1 MNLNLSIP
9 QNIENVQPKIS
20 VIGVGGAGCNAVNTM
35 INSKVN
41 NINFLVANTDGQALS
56 RSMAKTQIQLGKE
69 LTNGLGAGSDYTV
82 GEQAAHETIDEI
94 MMELED
100 VNMLFIATGMG
111 GGTGTGA
118 APIIA
123 QKAKEKGILTIA
135 VVTKPFDFE
144 GKKRMETALIGL
156 EKLENS
162 VDTLIVI
169 PNQNLFR
176 IANDK
181 TTFSEA
187 FQLADD
193 VLYQGIIGITDLI
206 TSPGMIN
213 LDFSDI
219 KTVMKN
225 KGQAMMGTG
234 EHSGE
239 NRAKI
244 AAEMALNNPLLDNS
258 SIDGAS
264 SILLN
269 IKGGLDLA
277 LFEVDE
283 AASLIRAKVNENA
296 NIIFGSSIDESLDGI
311 INVSVVATGIN
322 INQSIKSEEVINRN
336 INQGEV
342 SEIDDHSSKIEG
354 QIDLESKIAD
364 LNKISDSEKTT
375 AQTEK
380 DSLTFLETKEKELS
394 AFFKNRKSDL
404 LKTLVPLTKNMEAR
418 GGGVMSL
425 DLIDKCDILE
435 NYYQLHLRFKTGDAM
450 GANFINSCLEHL
462 AKSLIQFA
470 SKDQLSNENNKPI
483 DVLMSILS
491 NYVPE
496 CLVHAEV
503 SCPIKEFNLDNHNLN
518 LETFTKRMIQA
529 VAIAKYDPYRAV
541 THNKGIMNGVD
552 SLVIATGNDFR
563 AIEAGVHA
571 YAASSG
577 QYRSLSDAYIKDD
590 KFVME
595 LSIPLALGT
604 VGGLTKLHPMV
615 NWCMELL
622 GNPSSEKL
630 MEIIAVAGLAQNFG
644 ALRSLVT
651 TGIQKGHMKMHLLSI
666 LNGFGAT
673 TEEKNKLVVHFKN
686 ETVSNAAVQKAL
698 GELRK

>member
-1 MNLNLSIP
+1 MNLNLAIP
-9 QNIENVQPKIS
+9 KNIENVQPKIS

-35 INSKVN
+35 INSKVK

-56 RSMAKTQIQLGKE
+56 RSMASTQIQLGKE
-69 LTNGLGAGSDYTV
+69 LTNGLGAGSDYTI
-82 GEQAAHETIDEI
+82 GEQAALETIDEI
-94 MMELED
+94 MLELED

-176 IANDK
+176 IANEK

-219 KTVMKN
+219 KAVMKN

-283 AASLIRAKVNENA
+283 AASLIRSKVNENA
-296 NIIFGSSIDESLDGI
+296 NIIFGSSIDENLDGI
-311 INVSVVATGIN
+311 INISVVATGIN
-322 INQSIKSEEVINRN
+322 KSYKTLEEINTNQEEISNNKDQST
-336 INQGEV
+336 
-342 SEIDDHSSKIEG
+342 KIEE

-364 LNKISDSEKTT
+364 VKNSPDSDKIDTKSEKN
-375 AQTEK
+375 
-380 DSLTFLETKEKELS
+380 SLTFLETKEKELS
-394 AFFKNRKSDL
+394 DIFNKQDNNLKHETEENQFLKKISKLFSNNKDKNIVNNLEKNDELYPLKDIVENEKIDQNKPLINLSKNSTKS
-404 LKTLVPLTKNMEAR
+404 
-418 GGGVMSL
+418 
-425 DLIDKCDILE
+425 
-435 NYYQLHLRFKTGDAM
+435 
-450 GANFINSCLEHL
+450 
-462 AKSLIQFA
+462 
-470 SKDQLSNENNKPI
+470 ENNSEQISLLDIDEDEKTENMD
-483 DVLMSILS
+483 DVLEIPAFL
-491 NYVPE
+491 
-496 CLVHAEV
+496 
-503 SCPIKEFNLDNHNLN
+503 
-518 LETFTKRMIQA
+518 RRQA
-529 VAIAKYDPYRAV
+529 
-541 THNKGIMNGVD
+541 N
-552 SLVIATGNDFR
+552 
-563 AIEAGVHA
+563 
-571 YAASSG
+571 
-577 QYRSLSDAYIKDD
+577 
-590 KFVME
+590 
-595 LSIPLALGT
+595 
-604 VGGLTKLHPMV
+604 
-615 NWCMELL
+615 
-622 GNPSSEKL
+622 
-630 MEIIAVAGLAQNFG
+630 
-644 ALRSLVT
+644 
-651 TGIQKGHMKMHLLSI
+651 
-666 LNGFGAT
+666 
-673 TEEKNKLVVHFKN
+673 
-686 ETVSNAAVQKAL
+686 
-698 GELRK
+698 

>member
-1 MNLNLSIP
+1 MNLNLAIP
-9 QNIENVQPKIS
+9 KNIENVQPKIS

-56 RSMAKTQIQLGKE
+56 RSMAKTQVQLGKE
-69 LTNGLGAGSDYTV
+69 LTNGLGAGSDYTI
-82 GEQAAHETIDEI
+82 GEQAALETIDEI

-123 QKAKEKGILTIA
+123 KKAKEKGILTIA

-206 TSPGMIN
+206 TAPGMIN

-225 KGQAMMGTG
+225 KGQAMMGTA

-239 NRAKI
+239 NRAKV

-283 AASLIRAKVNENA
+283 AASLIRSKVNENA
-296 NIIFGSSIDESLDGI
+296 NIIFGSSIDENLDGI
-311 INVSVVATGIN
+311 ISISVVATGIN
-322 INQSIKSEEVINRN
+322 QSVKTLEEIN
-336 INQGEV
+336 INKDQTIV
-342 SEIDDHSSKIEG
+342 SANDDDTSKIEG
-354 QIDLESKIAD
+354 QIDLEAKIDD
-364 LNKISDSEKTT
+364 LNKISHSNKIISE
-375 AQTEK
+375 TEK

-394 AFFKNRKSDL
+394 
-404 LKTLVPLTKNMEAR
+404 
-418 GGGVMSL
+418 
-425 DLIDKCDILE
+425 DILDKNDINLIKEAEE
-435 NYYQLHLRFKTGDAM
+435 NQFLKKISNLFSNNK
-450 GANFINSCLEHL
+450 NK
-462 AKSLIQFA
+462 KSLNKLDEDKEVYPL
-470 SKDQLSNENNKPI
+470 KDIAEYEKLDQNNALINLNEDPIKSENNSEQISLLDIDENEKDENMD
-483 DVLMSILS
+483 DVLEIPAFL
-491 NYVPE
+491 
-496 CLVHAEV
+496 
-503 SCPIKEFNLDNHNLN
+503 
-518 LETFTKRMIQA
+518 RRQA
-529 VAIAKYDPYRAV
+529 
-541 THNKGIMNGVD
+541 N
-552 SLVIATGNDFR
+552 
-563 AIEAGVHA
+563 
-571 YAASSG
+571 
-577 QYRSLSDAYIKDD
+577 
-590 KFVME
+590 
-595 LSIPLALGT
+595 
-604 VGGLTKLHPMV
+604 
-615 NWCMELL
+615 
-622 GNPSSEKL
+622 
-630 MEIIAVAGLAQNFG
+630 
-644 ALRSLVT
+644 
-651 TGIQKGHMKMHLLSI
+651 
-666 LNGFGAT
+666 
-673 TEEKNKLVVHFKN
+673 
-686 ETVSNAAVQKAL
+686 
-698 GELRK
+698 

>member
-1 MNLNLSIP
+1 MNLNLAIP
-9 QNIENVQPKIS
+9 KNIENVQPKIS

-56 RSMAKTQIQLGKE
+56 RSMAKTQIQLGKD
-69 LTNGLGAGSDYTV
+69 LTKGLGAGSDYTI
-82 GEQAAHETIDEI
+82 GEQAALETIDEI
-94 MMELED
+94 MMELDE

-234 EHSGE
+234 EYSGE
-239 NRAKI
+239 NRAKL

-283 AASLIRAKVNENA
+283 AASLVRSKVNENA
-296 NIIFGSSIDESLDGI
+296 NIIFGSSIDENLDGV
-311 INVSVVATGIN
+311 INISVVATGIN
-322 INQSIKSEEVINRN
+322 QSIEVIDEIVKNE
-336 INQGEV
+336 NQT
-342 SEIDDHSSKIEG
+342 EICKTEDQSSKNDT
-354 QIDLESKIAD
+354 QIDLEAKIAD
-364 LNKISDSEKTT
+364 LNKISDSDNINSEPEKN
-375 AQTEK
+375 
-380 DSLTFLETKEKELS
+380 SLTFLERKEKELS
-394 AFFKNRKSDL
+394 DIFNEKDNNSTNETEENQFLKRISNLFSNNKDKVTSKKFEHENEVYPLKQIIENEIDDQKNSLINLSENTEKSESKSDQICL
-404 LKTLVPLTKNMEAR
+404 
-418 GGGVMSL
+418 L
-425 DLIDKCDILE
+425 DLDENEKAENID
-435 NYYQLHLRFKTGDAM
+435 
-450 GANFINSCLEHL
+450 
-462 AKSLIQFA
+462 
-470 SKDQLSNENNKPI
+470 
-483 DVLMSILS
+483 DVLEIPAFL
-491 NYVPE
+491 
-496 CLVHAEV
+496 
-503 SCPIKEFNLDNHNLN
+503 
-518 LETFTKRMIQA
+518 RRQA
-529 VAIAKYDPYRAV
+529 NWR
-541 THNKGIMNGVD
+541 NG
-552 SLVIATGNDFR
+552 
-563 AIEAGVHA
+563 E
-571 YAASSG
+571 Y
-577 QYRSLSDAYIKDD
+577 K
-590 KFVME
+590 
-595 LSIPLALGT
+595 
-604 VGGLTKLHPMV
+604 
-615 NWCMELL
+615 
-622 GNPSSEKL
+622 
-630 MEIIAVAGLAQNFG
+630 
-644 ALRSLVT
+644 
-651 TGIQKGHMKMHLLSI
+651 
-666 LNGFGAT
+666 
-673 TEEKNKLVVHFKN
+673 KN
-686 ETVSNAAVQKAL
+686 
-698 GELRK
+698 

>member
-9 QNIENVQPKIS
+9 KNIENVQPKIS

-41 NINFLVANTDGQALS
+41 NINFIVANTDGQALS
-56 RSMAKTQIQLGKE
+56 RSLAKTQIQLGKE
-69 LTNGLGAGSDYTV
+69 LTNGLGAGSDYII
-82 GEQAAHETIDEI
+82 GEQAALETIDEI
-94 MMELED
+94 MIELED
-100 VNMLFIATGMG
+100 ANMLFIATGMG

-258 SIDGAS
+258 SIEGAS

-296 NIIFGSSIDESLDGI
+296 NIIFGSSIDENLDGI
-311 INVSVVATGIN
+311 INISVVATGIDQSPKSDQVIKRS
-322 INQSIKSEEVINRN
+322 INQAK
-336 INQGEV
+336 V
-342 SEIDDHSSKIEG
+342 SEIEDASPKIEG
-354 QIDLESKIAD
+354 QIDLETKIAD
-364 LNKISDSEKTT
+364 LNKVSNFDNIDKKSEKN
-375 AQTEK
+375 
-380 DSLTFLETKEKELS
+380 SLTFLESKEKELS
-394 AFFKNRKSDL
+394 
-404 LKTLVPLTKNMEAR
+404 
-418 GGGVMSL
+418 
-425 DLIDKCDILE
+425 DIFNE
-435 NYYQLHLRFKTGDAM
+435 K
-450 GANFINSCLEHL
+450 
-462 AKSLIQFA
+462 
-470 SKDQLSNENNKPI
+470 NENSKKITEENQFLKKISNLFSNNKNKNILKKLEEDNEVYPLKEVIENETNDKDKPLINLNENPI
-483 DVLMSILS
+483 KSENNSEQINLLDIDENEKSENLDDVLEIPAFL
-491 NYVPE
+491 
-496 CLVHAEV
+496 
-503 SCPIKEFNLDNHNLN
+503 
-518 LETFTKRMIQA
+518 RRQA
-529 VAIAKYDPYRAV
+529 
-541 THNKGIMNGVD
+541 N
-552 SLVIATGNDFR
+552 
-563 AIEAGVHA
+563 
-571 YAASSG
+571 
-577 QYRSLSDAYIKDD
+577 
-590 KFVME
+590 
-595 LSIPLALGT
+595 
-604 VGGLTKLHPMV
+604 
-615 NWCMELL
+615 
-622 GNPSSEKL
+622 
-630 MEIIAVAGLAQNFG
+630 
-644 ALRSLVT
+644 
-651 TGIQKGHMKMHLLSI
+651 
-666 LNGFGAT
+666 
-673 TEEKNKLVVHFKN
+673 
-686 ETVSNAAVQKAL
+686 
-698 GELRK
+698 

>member
-1 MNLNLSIP
+1 MNLNLAIP
-9 QNIENVQPKIS
+9 KNIENVQPKIS

-56 RSMAKTQIQLGKE
+56 RSMAKIQIQLGKE
-69 LTNGLGAGSDYTV
+69 LTNGLGAGSDYTI
-82 GEQAAHETIDEI
+82 GEQAALETIDEI
-94 MMELED
+94 MLELED

-144 GKKRMETALIGL
+144 GKKRMETALLGL

-169 PNQNLFR
+169 PNQNLFT

-206 TSPGMIN
+206 TAPGMIN

-219 KTVMKN
+219 QTVMKN

-283 AASLIRAKVNENA
+283 AASLIRSKVNENA
-296 NIIFGSSIDESLDGI
+296 NIIFGSSIDENLDGI
-311 INVSVVATGIN
+311 INISVVATGIN
-322 INQSIKSEEVINRN
+322 KSYKSLEEINTNEE
-336 INQGEV
+336 
-342 SEIDDHSSKIEG
+342 EISNKEDESTKIEE

-364 LNKISDSEKTT
+364 VKKTSDSDKIVTKSN
-375 AQTEK
+375 K

-394 AFFKNRKSDL
+394 
-404 LKTLVPLTKNMEAR
+404 
-418 GGGVMSL
+418 
-425 DLIDKCDILE
+425 DIF
-435 NYYQLHLRFKTGDAM
+435 NK
-450 GANFINSCLEHL
+450 
-462 AKSLIQFA
+462 
-470 SKDQLSNENNKPI
+470 KDNN
-483 DVLMSILS
+483 L
-491 NYVPE
+491 
-496 CLVHAEV
+496 
-503 SCPIKEFNLDNHNLN
+503 
-518 LETFTKRMIQA
+518 
-529 VAIAKYDPYRAV
+529 
-541 THNKGIMNGVD
+541 
-552 SLVIATGNDFR
+552 
-563 AIEAGVHA
+563 
-571 YAASSG
+571 
-577 QYRSLSDAYIKDD
+577 
-590 KFVME
+590 
-595 LSIPLALGT
+595 
-604 VGGLTKLHPMV
+604 
-615 NWCMELL
+615 
-622 GNPSSEKL
+622 
-630 MEIIAVAGLAQNFG
+630 
-644 ALRSLVT
+644 
-651 TGIQKGHMKMHLLSI
+651 
-666 LNGFGAT
+666 
-673 TEEKNKLVVHFKN
+673 KN
-686 ETVSNAAVQKAL
+686 ETEENQFLKKISKLFSNNKDKNIVNNLEKNS
-698 GELRK
+698 ELYPLKDIVENEKIDQNKPLINLSKNSIKSENNSEQINLLDIDEDEKTENMEDVLEIPAFLRRQAN

>member
-69 LTNGLGAGSDYTV
+69 LTNGLGAGSDYTI
-82 GEQAAHETIDEI
+82 GEQAALETIDEI

-311 INVSVVATGIN
+311 INISVVATGIN
-322 INQSIKSEEVINRN
+322 IKSIN
-336 INQGEV
+336 
-342 SEIDDHSSKIEG
+342 
-354 QIDLESKIAD
+354 
-364 LNKISDSEKTT
+364 
-375 AQTEK
+375 
-380 DSLTFLETKEKELS
+380 
-394 AFFKNRKSDL
+394 
-404 LKTLVPLTKNMEAR
+404 
-418 GGGVMSL
+418 
-425 DLIDKCDILE
+425 
-435 NYYQLHLRFKTGDAM
+435 
-450 GANFINSCLEHL
+450 
-462 AKSLIQFA
+462 
-470 SKDQLSNENNKPI
+470 
-483 DVLMSILS
+483 
-491 NYVPE
+491 
-496 CLVHAEV
+496 
-503 SCPIKEFNLDNHNLN
+503 
-518 LETFTKRMIQA
+518 
-529 VAIAKYDPYRAV
+529 
-541 THNKGIMNGVD
+541 
-552 SLVIATGNDFR
+552 
-563 AIEAGVHA
+563 
-571 YAASSG
+571 
-577 QYRSLSDAYIKDD
+577 
-590 KFVME
+590 
-595 LSIPLALGT
+595 
-604 VGGLTKLHPMV
+604 
-615 NWCMELL
+615 
-622 GNPSSEKL
+622 
-630 MEIIAVAGLAQNFG
+630 
-644 ALRSLVT
+644 
-651 TGIQKGHMKMHLLSI
+651 
-666 LNGFGAT
+666 
-673 TEEKNKLVVHFKN
+673 
-686 ETVSNAAVQKAL
+686 
-698 GELRK
+698 

>member
-9 QNIENVQPKIS
+9 KNIENVQPKIS

-35 INSKVN
+35 INSKVK

-56 RSMAKTQIQLGKE
+56 RSMAKTQIQLGKD
-69 LTNGLGAGSDYTV
+69 LTKGLGAGSDYTI
-82 GEQAAHETIDEI
+82 GEQAALETIDEI
-94 MMELED
+94 LMELED
-100 VNMLFIATGMG
+100 VDMLFIATGMG

-144 GKKRMETALIGL
+144 GKRRMETALIGL

-193 VLYQGIIGITDLI
+193 VLYQGIVGVTDLI
-206 TSPGMIN
+206 TAPGMIN

-258 SIDGAS
+258 SIIGAS

-283 AASLIRAKVNENA
+283 AASLIREKVSENA
-296 NIIFGSSIDESLDGI
+296 NIIFGSSVDENLDGI

-322 INQSIKSEEVINRN
+322 QSLKSQEVIDKN
-336 INQGEV
+336 INQAEV
-342 SEIDDHSSKIEG
+342 NEIEDQSSKIDE
-354 QIDLESKIAD
+354 QIDLEAKIDD
-364 LNKISDSEKTT
+364 LNKVSNSDKMITESEK
-375 AQTEK
+375 
-380 DSLTFLETKEKELS
+380 DPLTFLETKEKELS
-394 AFFKNRKSDL
+394 DILNKENDYQGNITEENQFLKKISNLFSNSKNKNTLEKSEQDNEVYPLKNVIENEINDQDKPLINLNENPIKSDNNSEQISL
-404 LKTLVPLTKNMEAR
+404 LDIDENEKREN
-418 GGGVMSL
+418 L
-425 DLIDKCDILE
+425 D
-435 NYYQLHLRFKTGDAM
+435 
-450 GANFINSCLEHL
+450 
-462 AKSLIQFA
+462 
-470 SKDQLSNENNKPI
+470 
-483 DVLMSILS
+483 DVLEIPAFL
-491 NYVPE
+491 
-496 CLVHAEV
+496 
-503 SCPIKEFNLDNHNLN
+503 
-518 LETFTKRMIQA
+518 RRQA
-529 VAIAKYDPYRAV
+529 
-541 THNKGIMNGVD
+541 N
-552 SLVIATGNDFR
+552 
-563 AIEAGVHA
+563 
-571 YAASSG
+571 
-577 QYRSLSDAYIKDD
+577 
-590 KFVME
+590 
-595 LSIPLALGT
+595 
-604 VGGLTKLHPMV
+604 
-615 NWCMELL
+615 
-622 GNPSSEKL
+622 
-630 MEIIAVAGLAQNFG
+630 
-644 ALRSLVT
+644 
-651 TGIQKGHMKMHLLSI
+651 
-666 LNGFGAT
+666 
-673 TEEKNKLVVHFKN
+673 
-686 ETVSNAAVQKAL
+686 
-698 GELRK
+698 

>member
-1 MNLNLSIP
+1 MNLNLAIP
-9 QNIENVQPKIS
+9 KNIENVQPKIS

-56 RSMAKTQIQLGKE
+56 RSMASTQIQLGKE
-69 LTNGLGAGSDYTV
+69 LTNGLGAGSDYTI
-82 GEQAAHETIDEI
+82 GEQAALETIDEI
-94 MMELED
+94 MLELED

-176 IANDK
+176 IANEK

-219 KTVMKN
+219 KAVMKS

-283 AASLIRAKVNENA
+283 AASLIRSRVNENA
-296 NIIFGSSIDESLDGI
+296 NIIFGSSIDENLDGI
-311 INVSVVATGIN
+311 INISVVATGIN
-322 INQSIKSEEVINRN
+322 QSVNDQSVNNIEEVDRN
-336 INQGEV
+336 TNQTNIGEI
-342 SEIDDHSSKIEG
+342 EDHSSEIEG

-364 LNKISDSEKTT
+364 LNKISHSDNVVTES
-375 AQTEK
+375 EK

-394 AFFKNRKSDL
+394 NIL
-404 LKTLVPLTKNMEAR
+404 NTKDDN
-418 GGGVMSL
+418 L
-425 DLIDKCDILE
+425 
-435 NYYQLHLRFKTGDAM
+435 
-450 GANFINSCLEHL
+450 
-462 AKSLIQFA
+462 
-470 SKDQLSNENNKPI
+470 KDQTEENPFLKKISNLFSNNKNNVEKLEKNNEFYPLKKIVENQIDDQSKPLINLSEPSTKSENKSEQISLLEIEENNKSDNLD
-483 DVLMSILS
+483 DVLEIPAFL
-491 NYVPE
+491 
-496 CLVHAEV
+496 
-503 SCPIKEFNLDNHNLN
+503 
-518 LETFTKRMIQA
+518 RRQA
-529 VAIAKYDPYRAV
+529 
-541 THNKGIMNGVD
+541 N
-552 SLVIATGNDFR
+552 
-563 AIEAGVHA
+563 
-571 YAASSG
+571 
-577 QYRSLSDAYIKDD
+577 
-590 KFVME
+590 
-595 LSIPLALGT
+595 
-604 VGGLTKLHPMV
+604 
-615 NWCMELL
+615 
-622 GNPSSEKL
+622 
-630 MEIIAVAGLAQNFG
+630 
-644 ALRSLVT
+644 
-651 TGIQKGHMKMHLLSI
+651 
-666 LNGFGAT
+666 
-673 TEEKNKLVVHFKN
+673 
-686 ETVSNAAVQKAL
+686 
-698 GELRK
+698 

>member
-1 MNLNLSIP
+1 MNLNIAIP
-9 QNIENVQPKIS
+9 KNIENIQPKIS

-56 RSMAKTQIQLGKE
+56 RSLAKTQIQLGKE
-69 LTNGLGAGSDYTV
+69 LTKGLGAGSDYTI
-82 GEQAAHETIDEI
+82 GEQAALETIDEI
-94 MMELED
+94 MMELDD

-144 GKKRMETALIGL
+144 GKKRMETALKGL

-219 KTVMKN
+219 QTVMKN

-234 EHSGE
+234 EHTGE

-283 AASLIRAKVNENA
+283 AASLIRSKVNENA
-296 NIIFGSSIDESLDGI
+296 NIIFGSSIDENLDGI
-311 INVSVVATGIN
+311 INISVVATGVNKLHKAVEEID
-322 INQSIKSEEVINRN
+322 IIKTQAEESITQDKKSE
-336 INQGEV
+336 
-342 SEIDDHSSKIEG
+342 IEE

-364 LNKISDSEKTT
+364 LKKIPNTKEIVMES
-375 AQTEK
+375 EK
-380 DSLTFLETKEKELS
+380 DSLAFLETKEKELS
-394 AFFKNRKSDL
+394 DILNKQDNNLTNQTEENQFLKKISNLFSNNKNKNIVNKLDKDHEVYP
-404 LKTLVPLTKNMEAR
+404 LKDVVESETKLQNR
-418 GGGVMSL
+418 P
-425 DLIDKCDILE
+425 LIDLNESTIKSENNNEQISLLDIDENEKTENADDILE
-435 NYYQLHLRFKTGDAM
+435 IPAFLRRQ
-450 GANFINSCLEHL
+450 AN
-462 AKSLIQFA
+462 
-470 SKDQLSNENNKPI
+470 
-483 DVLMSILS
+483 
-491 NYVPE
+491 
-496 CLVHAEV
+496 
-503 SCPIKEFNLDNHNLN
+503 
-518 LETFTKRMIQA
+518 
-529 VAIAKYDPYRAV
+529 
-541 THNKGIMNGVD
+541 
-552 SLVIATGNDFR
+552 
-563 AIEAGVHA
+563 
-571 YAASSG
+571 
-577 QYRSLSDAYIKDD
+577 
-590 KFVME
+590 
-595 LSIPLALGT
+595 
-604 VGGLTKLHPMV
+604 
-615 NWCMELL
+615 
-622 GNPSSEKL
+622 
-630 MEIIAVAGLAQNFG
+630 
-644 ALRSLVT
+644 
-651 TGIQKGHMKMHLLSI
+651 
-666 LNGFGAT
+666 
-673 TEEKNKLVVHFKN
+673 
-686 ETVSNAAVQKAL
+686 
-698 GELRK
+698 

>member
-1 MNLNLSIP
+1 MNLNLAIP
-9 QNIENVQPKIS
+9 KNIENVQPKIS

-35 INSKVN
+35 INSKVS

-69 LTNGLGAGSDYTV
+69 LTKGLGAGSDYTI
-82 GEQAAHETIDEI
+82 GEQAAVETIDEI

-144 GKKRMETALIGL
+144 GKKRMETALKGL

-219 KTVMKN
+219 QTVMKN

-234 EHSGE
+234 EHSGD

-258 SIDGAS
+258 SIDGAA

-283 AASLIRAKVNENA
+283 AASLIRSKVNENA
-296 NIIFGSSIDESLDGI
+296 NIIFGSSIDESLEGI
-311 INVSVVATGIN
+311 INISVVATGIN
-322 INQSIKSEEVINRN
+322 QSFKIVEEIETETNQVEQSDQDDEYKSL
-336 INQGEV
+336 
-342 SEIDDHSSKIEG
+342 KIEG

-364 LNKISDSEKTT
+364 LEKDSELNNIPSE
-375 AQTEK
+375 TEK
-380 DSLTFLETKEKELS
+380 NSLTFLETKEKELS
-394 AFFKNRKSDL
+394 DIINKKDENLTNRTEENPFLKKLSSLFSNNTNKNIVDKIEQADE
-404 LKTLVPLTKNMEAR
+404 VYPLKNM
-418 GGGVMSL
+418 V
-425 DLIDKCDILE
+425 
-435 NYYQLHLRFKTGDAM
+435 
-450 GANFINSCLEHL
+450 
-462 AKSLIQFA
+462 
-470 SKDQLSNENNKPI
+470 
-483 DVLMSILS
+483 
-491 NYVPE
+491 
-496 CLVHAEV
+496 
-503 SCPIKEFNLDNHNLN
+503 
-518 LETFTKRMIQA
+518 
-529 VAIAKYDPYRAV
+529 
-541 THNKGIMNGVD
+541 
-552 SLVIATGNDFR
+552 
-563 AIEAGVHA
+563 
-571 YAASSG
+571 
-577 QYRSLSDAYIKDD
+577 
-590 KFVME
+590 
-595 LSIPLALGT
+595 
-604 VGGLTKLHPMV
+604 
-615 NWCMELL
+615 
-622 GNPSSEKL
+622 
-630 MEIIAVAGLAQNFG
+630 
-644 ALRSLVT
+644 
-651 TGIQKGHMKMHLLSI
+651 
-666 LNGFGAT
+666 
-673 TEEKNKLVVHFKN
+673 KN
-686 ETVSNAAVQKAL
+686 ETYEQKNKPLIDLNKNSTETKNNSEQISLLDIDENEKTDNMDDVLEIPAFL
-698 GELRK
+698 RRQANWQNGEYKEN

>member
-1 MNLNLSIP
+1 MNLELNLSKSLSEHQLVFSDLISCKEKIFQMYEEVINTLESGKTILVCGNGGSAADSQHFASELSGRFKNDRIP
-9 QNIENVQPKIS
+9 LSAIALTTDSSALTCIGNDYGYEQVFSRQLDAIGKKGDLIILITTSGNSQN
-20 VIGVGGAGCNAVNTM
+20 
-35 INSKVN
+35 
-41 NINFLVANTDGQALS
+41 LVLAAN
-56 RSMAKTQIQLGKE
+56 
-69 LTNGLGAGSDYTV
+69 
-82 GEQAAHETIDEI
+82 
-94 MMELED
+94 
-100 VNMLFIATGMG
+100 
-111 GGTGTGA
+111 
-118 APIIA
+118 
-123 QKAKEKGILTIA
+123 KAKEKGILTIA

-322 INQSIKSEEVINRN
+322 INQSIKSEEVIDRN
-336 INQGEV
+336 INQSEL
-342 SEIDDHSSKIEG
+342 SEIDDDSSKIEG

-375 AQTEK
+375 AEPEK

-394 AFFKNRKSDL
+394 DIFNKKNDVTENVTEENQF
-404 LKTLVPLTKNMEAR
+404 LKKISNLFSNNKN
-418 GGGVMSL
+418 
-425 DLIDKCDILE
+425 KNILE
-435 NYYQLHLRFKTGDAM
+435 KLEKDNEVFPLKDVVENEKNDEEKPL
-450 GANFINSCLEHL
+450 INL
-462 AKSLIQFA
+462 
-470 SKDQLSNENNKPI
+470 NENPI
-483 DVLMSILS
+483 KSENNNEQISLLDIDENEKRDNLDDVLEIPAFL
-491 NYVPE
+491 
-496 CLVHAEV
+496 
-503 SCPIKEFNLDNHNLN
+503 
-518 LETFTKRMIQA
+518 RRQA
-529 VAIAKYDPYRAV
+529 
-541 THNKGIMNGVD
+541 N
-552 SLVIATGNDFR
+552 
-563 AIEAGVHA
+563 
-571 YAASSG
+571 
-577 QYRSLSDAYIKDD
+577 
-590 KFVME
+590 
-595 LSIPLALGT
+595 
-604 VGGLTKLHPMV
+604 
-615 NWCMELL
+615 
-622 GNPSSEKL
+622 
-630 MEIIAVAGLAQNFG
+630 
-644 ALRSLVT
+644 
-651 TGIQKGHMKMHLLSI
+651 
-666 LNGFGAT
+666 
-673 TEEKNKLVVHFKN
+673 
-686 ETVSNAAVQKAL
+686 
-698 GELRK
+698 

>member
-1 MNLNLSIP
+1 MNLNLAIP
-9 QNIENVQPKIS
+9 KNIENVQPKIS

-69 LTNGLGAGSDYTV
+69 LTSGLGAGSDYTI
-82 GEQAAHETIDEI
+82 GEQAALETIDEI

-118 APIIA
+118 APVIA
-123 QKAKEKGILTIA
+123 EKAKEKGILTIA

-144 GKKRMETALIGL
+144 GKKRMETALLGL
-156 EKLENS
+156 KKLEDS

-219 KTVMKN
+219 KTIMKN

-239 NRAKI
+239 NRAKV

-283 AASLIRAKVNENA
+283 AASLIRSKVNENA
-296 NIIFGSSIDESLDGI
+296 NIIFGSSIDENLDGI
-311 INVSVVATGIN
+311 INISVVATGIN
-322 INQSIKSEEVINRN
+322 QSVKTLEEINTNT
-336 INQGEV
+336 NQTKV
-342 SEIDDHSSKIEG
+342 SASDNHISKIEG
-354 QIDLESKIAD
+354 QIDLEAKID
-364 LNKISDSEKTT
+364 NLNEISYSNKIITE
-375 AQTEK
+375 TEK

-394 AFFKNRKSDL
+394 DILNKNKIN
-404 LKTLVPLTKNMEAR
+404 LTKETEENQFLKKISNLFSNNKHKRTMNK
-418 GGGVMSL
+418 L
-425 DLIDKCDILE
+425 DEDKEVYPLKDIAE
-435 NYYQLHLRFKTGDAM
+435 YEKPD
-450 GANFINSCLEHL
+450 
-462 AKSLIQFA
+462 
-470 SKDQLSNENNKPI
+470 ENNPLINLNEDPI
-483 DVLMSILS
+483 KSENNSEQISLLDIDENEKDENMDDVLEIPAFL
-491 NYVPE
+491 
-496 CLVHAEV
+496 
-503 SCPIKEFNLDNHNLN
+503 
-518 LETFTKRMIQA
+518 RRQA
-529 VAIAKYDPYRAV
+529 
-541 THNKGIMNGVD
+541 N
-552 SLVIATGNDFR
+552 
-563 AIEAGVHA
+563 
-571 YAASSG
+571 
-577 QYRSLSDAYIKDD
+577 
-590 KFVME
+590 
-595 LSIPLALGT
+595 
-604 VGGLTKLHPMV
+604 
-615 NWCMELL
+615 
-622 GNPSSEKL
+622 
-630 MEIIAVAGLAQNFG
+630 
-644 ALRSLVT
+644 
-651 TGIQKGHMKMHLLSI
+651 
-666 LNGFGAT
+666 
-673 TEEKNKLVVHFKN
+673 
-686 ETVSNAAVQKAL
+686 
-698 GELRK
+698 

>member
-1 MNLNLSIP
+1 M
-9 QNIENVQPKIS
+9 
-20 VIGVGGAGCNAVNTM
+20 G
-35 INSKVN
+35 
-41 NINFLVANTDGQALS
+41 
-56 RSMAKTQIQLGKE
+56 SMAKTQIQLGKE
-69 LTNGLGAGSDYTV
+69 LTNGLGAGSDYTI

-135 VVTKPFDFE
+135 IVTKPFDFE

-156 EKLENS
+156 EKLEHS

-296 NIIFGSSIDESLDGI
+296 NIIFGSSIDENLDGI
-311 INVSVVATGIN
+311 INISVVATGIN
-322 INQSIKSEEVINRN
+322 ETFKTLEESNTNTNQEK
-336 INQGEV
+336 V
-342 SEIDDHSSKIEG
+342 SEFEDHSTKIEG

-364 LNKISDSEKTT
+364 LEKNSQPENIHPDSKEN
-375 AQTEK
+375 
-380 DSLTFLETKEKELS
+380 SLTFLE
-394 AFFKNRKSDL
+394 
-404 LKTLVPLTKNMEAR
+404 
-418 GGGVMSL
+418 
-425 DLIDKCDILE
+425 
-435 NYYQLHLRFKTGDAM
+435 
-450 GANFINSCLEHL
+450 
-462 AKSLIQFA
+462 
-470 SKDQLSNENNKPI
+470 NK
-483 DVLMSILS
+483 
-491 NYVPE
+491 
-496 CLVHAEV
+496 
-503 SCPIKEFNLDNHNLN
+503 
-518 LETFTKRMIQA
+518 
-529 VAIAKYDPYRAV
+529 
-541 THNKGIMNGVD
+541 
-552 SLVIATGNDFR
+552 
-563 AIEAGVHA
+563 
-571 YAASSG
+571 
-577 QYRSLSDAYIKDD
+577 
-590 KFVME
+590 
-595 LSIPLALGT
+595 
-604 VGGLTKLHPMV
+604 
-615 NWCMELL
+615 
-622 GNPSSEKL
+622 
-630 MEIIAVAGLAQNFG
+630 
-644 ALRSLVT
+644 
-651 TGIQKGHMKMHLLSI
+651 
-666 LNGFGAT
+666 
-673 TEEKNKLVVHFKN
+673 
-686 ETVSNAAVQKAL
+686 
-698 GELRK
+698 

>member
-1 MNLNLSIP
+1 MNLNLAIP
-9 QNIENVQPKIS
+9 KNIENVQPKIS

-35 INSKVN
+35 INSKVK

-69 LTNGLGAGSDYTV
+69 LTNGLGAGSDYTI
-82 GEQAAHETIDEI
+82 GEQAALETIDEI

-123 QKAKEKGILTIA
+123 EKAKEKGILTIA

-144 GKKRMETALIGL
+144 GRKRMETALIGL
-156 EKLENS
+156 KKLENS

-206 TSPGMIN
+206 TAPGMIN

-239 NRAKI
+239 NRAKV

-283 AASLIRAKVNENA
+283 AASLIRSKVNENA
-296 NIIFGSSIDESLDGI
+296 NIIFGSSIDENLDGI
-311 INVSVVATGIN
+311 INISVVATGIN
-322 INQSIKSEEVINRN
+322 QPVKTVEEINTNT
-336 INQGEV
+336 NQTKV
-342 SEIDDHSSKIEG
+342 STSDDQTSKIEG
-354 QIDLESKIAD
+354 QIDLEAKIDDLHKKTYSKEI
-364 LNKISDSEKTT
+364 ITE
-375 AQTEK
+375 TEK

-394 AFFKNRKSDL
+394 DIWNRNEIN
-404 LKTLVPLTKNMEAR
+404 LTKETE
-418 GGGVMSL
+418 
-425 DLIDKCDILE
+425 E
-435 NYYQLHLRFKTGDAM
+435 N
-450 GANFINSCLEHL
+450 
-462 AKSLIQFA
+462 QFL
-470 SKDQLSNENNKPI
+470 KKISNLFSNNKPKKI
-483 DVLMSILS
+483 IDKLDEENEVYPLKDIAEHEKRDENNPLINLNESSIKSENNSEQISLLDIDENEKDENIDDVLEIPAFL
-491 NYVPE
+491 
-496 CLVHAEV
+496 
-503 SCPIKEFNLDNHNLN
+503 
-518 LETFTKRMIQA
+518 RRQA
-529 VAIAKYDPYRAV
+529 
-541 THNKGIMNGVD
+541 N
-552 SLVIATGNDFR
+552 
-563 AIEAGVHA
+563 
-571 YAASSG
+571 
-577 QYRSLSDAYIKDD
+577 
-590 KFVME
+590 
-595 LSIPLALGT
+595 
-604 VGGLTKLHPMV
+604 
-615 NWCMELL
+615 
-622 GNPSSEKL
+622 
-630 MEIIAVAGLAQNFG
+630 
-644 ALRSLVT
+644 
-651 TGIQKGHMKMHLLSI
+651 
-666 LNGFGAT
+666 
-673 TEEKNKLVVHFKN
+673 
-686 ETVSNAAVQKAL
+686 
-698 GELRK
+698 